1 VAIVITTL
9 ICAPVAEP
17 MAEMMI
23 DTMIELPKKIPTGTA
38 GRGHVDSVATSRPVT
53 KFRDPEAIPSMI

>member
-1 VAIVITTL
+1 MAIVITGL

-17 MAEMMI
+17 MAEI
-23 DTMIELPKKIPTGTA
+23 IVDTMIALPKKIPTGTT
-38 GRGHVDSVATSRPVT
+38 GRGHVDSVAASRPVT